1 MNDADL
7 SVLDRVR
14 RALGRTH
21 PLTTP
26 PEAPA
31 LDEPT
36 VRLVH
41 TDLGLGDLFARRAA
55 EMNIGVTQCYVEELA
70 DRIVAFLQSQNVR
83 RLMLSDGGLL
93 AKLDLPQSLRQAGF
107 DLKLWSEMS
116 LDEAYDL
123 DAAVTDVWRAVA
135 ETGSLVV
142 RASPQHG
149 RALSL
154 VPFIHVAVVEPRN
167 LLPDLL
173 DLFELLAREGPGSA
187 TTLIT
192 GPSKTADIE
201 MNVVTGVHGPNVVHA
216 FVLM

>member
-1 MNDADL
+1 TGPRLDADPRPARARPAQFPSDVEGSRPTPMNDADL

-26 PEAPA
+26 PEPPA

-83 RLMLSDGGLL
+83 RLMLS
-93 AKLDLPQSLRQAGF
+93 
-107 DLKLWSEMS
+107 
-116 LDEAYDL
+116 
-123 DAAVTDVWRAVA
+123 
-135 ETGSLVV
+135 
-142 RASPQHG
+142 
-149 RALSL
+149 
-154 VPFIHVAVVEPRN
+154 
-167 LLPDLL
+167 
-173 DLFELLAREGPGSA
+173 
-187 TTLIT
+187 
-192 GPSKTADIE
+192 
-201 MNVVTGVHGPNVVHA
+201 
-216 FVLM
+216 